1 MECYLDRNYGADADG
16 YRGIPRWEYTIDES
30 DDEHIL
36 DHLKD
41 LMKEFD
47 PIVEAMPET
56 VEIPFINPIT
66 EEDIILD
73 INTESYLDRLR
84 KNDHNF
90 QFP

>member
-16 YRGIPRWEYTIDES
+16 NRGIPRWEYTIDES